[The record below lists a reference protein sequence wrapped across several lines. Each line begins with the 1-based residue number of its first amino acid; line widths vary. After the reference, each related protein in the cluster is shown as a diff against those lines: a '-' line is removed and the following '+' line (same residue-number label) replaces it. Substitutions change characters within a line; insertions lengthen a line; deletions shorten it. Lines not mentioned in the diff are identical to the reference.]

1 MTSATPD
8 KAHRAKILSRIRKC
22 LALAQSSE
30 PNEAAAALRQ
40 AQKMMIQHGIDTVD
54 VELSAV
60 AEAHVPAGR
69 SAQVPPLWLA
79 GIAQVIA
86 EAFGVEKLYVIS
98 RARPCQFCFIGLGAS
113 AEVAGYAF
121 TVLRRQCEAARTAYY
136 HKLRAR
142 RSVRVRRAD
151 MYATGW
157 IAAVDK
163 TVRDFAQAVPG
174 VVHDYIDKKM
184 AKTER
189 LTPIDR
195 CSPHDAAHATAGY
208 KDGQNVRLH
217 HGVGESQTQK
227 LEAPKA

>member
-1 MTSATPD
+1 MTPPS
-8 KAHRAKILSRIRKC
+8 RAKIISRIRKC
-22 LALAQSSE
+22 LALAASSQ
-30 PNEAAAALRQ
+30 PHEAAAALRQ
-40 AQKMMIQHGIDTVD
+40 AQKMMAQHRINAVD

-79 GIAQVIA
+79 GIAQVVS
-86 EAFGVEKLYVIS
+86 EAFGVEKLYTTC
-98 RARPCQFCFIGLGAS
+98 RGRPSQFCFTGIGAS

-136 HKLRAR
+136 TKLKSR
-142 RSVRVRRAD
+142 RSKRVLQAD

-157 IAAVDK
+157 IAAVDR

-174 VVHDYIDKKM
+174 VVHDYIDKK
-184 AKTER
+184 TTNRER
-189 LTPIDR
+189 LAPIER
-195 CSPHDAAHATAGY
+195 FCSRDAAHARVGY

-217 HGVGESQTQK
+217 HGVGEHAVK
-227 LEAPKA
+227 RLEESKP